1 MEKDFEQGF
10 ALIMEADTEY
20 QFYEAL
26 FLYFAKKHPECT
38 IRRLTDDDTFEP
50 YYIVYGPFGQRI
62 VRMNSVGTI
71 TQIHNSAS
79 WFNSK
84 VALTKKSV
92 TWTVFLCY
100 DTDNYNA
107 DVTKFYKDDWQT
119 FRQKLT
125 TRRVKRIVDLAAKA
139 DIEDVFLQDL
149 HGLSTY
155 LKLQEDLVP
164 TDIPR
169 GRKGS
174 ARLKQLFIQLRNQG
188 RTTMFYHKGERA
200 RELINCLNFET
211 IIQSSILPLNLLEMI
226 FEP

>member
-1 MEKDFEQGF
+1 M
-10 ALIMEADTEY
+10 ANI
-20 QFYEAL
+20 
-26 FLYFAKKHPECT
+26 
-38 IRRLTDDDTFEP
+38 
-50 YYIVYGPFGQRI
+50 
-62 VRMNSVGTI
+62 
-71 TQIHNSAS
+71 SA
-79 WFNSK
+79 
-84 VALTKKSV
+84 
-92 TWTVFLCY
+92 
-100 DTDNYNA
+100 
-107 DVTKFYKDDWQT
+107 
-119 FRQKLT
+119 KLT